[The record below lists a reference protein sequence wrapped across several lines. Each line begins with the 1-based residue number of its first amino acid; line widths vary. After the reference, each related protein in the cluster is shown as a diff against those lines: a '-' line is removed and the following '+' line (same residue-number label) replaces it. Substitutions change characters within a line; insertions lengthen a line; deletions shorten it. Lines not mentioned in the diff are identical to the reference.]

1 MSPVSKQHEYEAG
14 EIDDEGKPYKRKR
27 GVDQVYSRHRTSATT
42 SSSSSSAA
50 AAQEDDPFAEY
61 ERLSRS
67 KRRDASRERYPYSE
81 SRRRYSRDFESNN
94 NNKDK
99 RENSHVSY
107 RGDNYNSRRSRSP
120 TKRTANNSSR
130 KYATTVEDPEAP
142 KR

>member
-1 MSPVSKQHEYEAG
+1 MSPVSKHHEYEAG
-14 EIDDEGKPYKRKR
+14 EIDDEGKPYNRKR
-27 GVDQVYSRHRTSATT
+27 GVDQVYSRHRGPA
-42 SSSSSSAA
+42 SSSA

-67 KRRDASRERYPYSE
+67 KRRDGSRERYSHHSE
-81 SRRRYSRDFESNN
+81 SRRRHSRDFESNN

-120 TKRTANNSSR
+120 PKPTVNSNSASR
-130 KYATTVEDPEAP
+130 RYATTIEDPEAV